1 VPAAS
6 AHAFFPPSLRRLSRR
21 AGTPPRID
29 RRYPCPQLE
38 ATAPE
43 AIRARLQERA
53 GRLPSVSVEPTRLS
67 VPGRALVLDEE
78 LAKGKPEAF
87 VSGREIA
94 VLRPDGSVQLNLD
107 PIWGEKVLDRG
118 WATIH
123 PLARY
128 LAGALPPQSAIVYA
142 PRDDAEI
149 AVVLKILEAAHCLA
163 VGRIGDLVL
172 PDTGW

>member
-1 VPAAS
+1 VAALS
-6 AHAFFPPSLRRLSRR
+6 AHAYFPPSVRRLSRR
-21 AGTPPRID
+21 AGPAPRID

-38 ATAPE
+38 DTSPE
-43 AIRARLQERA
+43 PIRAALEERA
-53 GRLPSVSVEPTRLS
+53 GRLPAVAVEATRLS

-107 PIWGEKVLDRG
+107 PIWGQKVLDRG

-142 PRDDAEI
+142 PRDEAEL
-149 AVVLKILEAAHCLA
+149 AAVLKILEAAHCLA
-163 VGRIGDLVL
+163 VGRIGDVVL
-172 PDTGW
+172 PDTAW